1 MKKASKVV
9 AARPRAKPVRARRAQ
24 LIMPS
29 VAENREIRRGIAAD
43 SDTYVPSDAEFARM
57 KPVRG
62 RPKGSG
68 SRVRL
73 TVRLDRNVV
82 SRLRATGP
90 GWQTR
95 LNDLLVRAAE
105 RAR

>member
-1 MKKASKVV
+1 MRKTNKMASRSTRANRASVV
-9 AARPRAKPVRARRAQ
+9 LPTLAEDRA
-24 LIMPS
+24 
-29 VAENREIRRGIAAD
+29 IRRGIAAD
-43 SDTYVPSDAEFARM
+43 KNTYVPSDAEFSRM

-68 SRVRL
+68 SRIRL

-82 SRLRATGP
+82 LRFRATGP

-95 LNDLLVRAAE
+95 LNDLLVRAAQ
-105 RAR
+105 RARLS